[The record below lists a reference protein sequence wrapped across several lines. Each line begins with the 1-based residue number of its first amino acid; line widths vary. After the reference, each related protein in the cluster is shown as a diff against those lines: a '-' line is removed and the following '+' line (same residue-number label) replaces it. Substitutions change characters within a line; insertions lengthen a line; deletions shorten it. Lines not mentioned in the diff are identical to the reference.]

1 MQSKKRWESVIDQEG
16 GTMSKETQ
24 KVSVD
29 ILKVHPRN
37 TEFFDDIS
45 GQDYEDFK
53 QSIKEDGIISDIIV
67 APDMTIISGHQRY
80 KAAKELGIKMVPVQ
94 IREDLDDED
103 RKLKILL
110 ASNFGRKENSDAKK
124 RKIAVEYVKLCGYKH
139 GEIGRNHLQKGQDG
153 LSEKMNLSEIAKQL
167 NTSERNLKRIMR
179 IDRSLTEETKELLD
193 KGIISMS
200 FAADT
205 LSKLSPTEQEQLISS
220 LDVTKSLTQ
229 KEIKRAVDELQSKE
243 EEKIQK
249 EVDKQVK
256 EKLKEYKETKASDPV
271 VNNNPSPTLPSD
283 YEEIK
288 LKNKELEEELQYYMK
303 YKEDYETM
311 VRLHDKKAD
320 ELNELRKEIK
330 TMENED
336 EPEDFVEKLRYSAL
350 VFCGGVDNFIE
361 KYGGY
366 IWLTDKLNEIPDF
379 ERKGYIHAIQTI
391 KAWALQMENNIN
403 KCKEY
408 V

>member
-1 MQSKKRWESVIDQEG
+1 MQKININ
-16 GTMSKETQ
+16 
-24 KVSVD
+24 

-124 RKIAVEYVKLCGYKH
+124 RKIAVEYVKLCGYEH
-139 GEIGRNHLQKGQDG
+139 GGDRNSNRPGGG
-153 LSEKMNLSEIAKQL
+153 LNKLPLTEIAKQL
-167 NTSERNLKRIMR
+167 NTSETNLKRMMR
-179 IDRSLTEETKELLD
+179 IDRNLTEDMKELLD
-193 KGIISMS
+193 KGVISTK

-205 LSKLSPTEQEQLISS
+205 LSKLSPAEQEQLISS

-229 KEIKRAVDELQSKE
+229 KEIKKAVDELQSKE
-243 EEKIQK
+243 EEKIQE

-256 EKLKEYKETKASDPV
+256 EKLKEYKETKADV
-271 VNNNPSPTLPSD
+271 VAADNSTTPTLPLD

-288 LKNKELEEELQYYMK
+288 LKNKELEEQLRNYMK

-320 ELNELRKEIK
+320 ELSELRKEIK
-330 TMENED
+330 TMENEE

-366 IWLTDKLNEIPDF
+366 IWLTDKLNEVPDL

-403 KCKEY
+403 KCNEY